1 MEVKSSW
8 NRWHHQRQFPHSR
21 FVDVHEHGHHHHRH
35 HHHCHNFPHHQNHG
49 KKHQKQW
56 FPAKRHYQST
66 ISKIRPLLQSKH
78 HYHHQ
83 YHHHYHHHHYNH
95 DQEIA
100 RDETV
105 SKATAA
111 AAQGVNRR
119 RSNVV
124 KEVKIITMI
133 IMLIKTITIEYPH
146 IFKSSFQSF
155 QVERLK
161 ENREKRR
168 AQQAQ
173 ILEDQEVGAS
183 MASLHV
189 L

>member
-21 FVDVHEHGHHHHRH
+21 FVDVRDHGHHHHRH
-35 HHHCHNFPHHQNHG
+35 HH
-49 KKHQKQW
+49 
-56 FPAKRHYQST
+56 R
-66 ISKIRPLLQSKH
+66 
-78 HYHHQ
+78 YHHD
-83 YHHHYHHHHYNH
+83 H

-133 IMLIKTITIEYPH
+133 IVLIKQQSQMITH
-146 IFKSSFQSF
+146 IYLNHHFNHF
-155 QVERLK
+155 RW
-161 ENREKRR
+161 N
-168 AQQAQ
+168 
-173 ILEDQEVGAS
+173 G
-183 MASLHV
+183 
-189 L
+189 